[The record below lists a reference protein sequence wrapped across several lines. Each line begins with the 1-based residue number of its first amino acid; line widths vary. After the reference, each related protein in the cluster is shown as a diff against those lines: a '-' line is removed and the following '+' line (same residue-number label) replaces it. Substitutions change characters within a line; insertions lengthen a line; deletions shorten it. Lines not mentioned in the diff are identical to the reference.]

1 MTDIDLNFIAR
12 QLDRVMTDIAT
23 LRDEIRVQG
32 AITMRLD
39 GGQSAMLAELRAI
52 RDQIVRMN
60 DRIRKL
66 EDSGVKNDQA

>member
-23 LRDEIRVQG
+23 LRDEVRVQN